1 MTQLEEYNSLMQVLK
16 DRVVNDLGKLGFAL
30 ISIKQTERPSFSD
43 NEIFPEFG
51 LNIHIKK
58 NDVHHEITIDLPMH
72 ALERHPPELFSGRIN
87 QAFVNMI
94 LKHKA

>member
-1 MTQLEEYNSLMQVLK
+1 MTRLEEYNSLVQGVK
-16 DRVVNDLGKLGFAL
+16 DRVVNDLGKLGFTL
-30 ISIKQTERPSFSD
+30 TSIRQTERPSFSD

-58 NDVHHEITIDLPMH
+58 NDVHHEITTDLPMH
-72 ALERHPPELFSGRIN
+72 SLERHPPELFSGQIA

-94 LKHKA
+94 LKHKE